1 MPIIEP
7 HHFSE
12 NSKIVWRCPSNIAI
26 VKYWGKNGVQ
36 IPCNSS
42 LSMTLSQSYTEV
54 SLGFS
59 EKKTKDLVELNY
71 FFEDKKNELFENR
84 IKKYLVDQLSY
95 FPFLK
100 EVAINIHSHNS
111 FPHSAGIASSA
122 SAFGA
127 IALALSDAT
136 HLFGKTKES
145 ENFLQQASL
154 LARLGSGSACR
165 SMFPNYALWG
175 NNKDISNS
183 SDEFA
188 IPVENIHANFRQMQ
202 DAILIVD
209 ENPKKV
215 SSSKGHSLMN
225 DHAYAQ
231 HRFMQANERTKRLTD
246 ILGRGDYKE
255 FMQIAESEALTLHAM
270 MMTSEDYFILM
281 KPETLTVIEKI
292 ISFRKDTKIPLCFTL
307 DAGPNVH
314 LLYPDLNSNAVED
327 FINNDLKNN
336 LKGIIWDKIGNGPK
350 KIN

>member
-1 MPIIEP
+1 
-7 HHFSE
+7 
-12 NSKIVWRCPSNIAI
+12 
-26 VKYWGKNGVQ
+26 
-36 IPCNSS
+36 
-42 LSMTLSQSYTEV
+42 MTLSQSFTEV
-54 SLGFS
+54 SLEFF
-59 EKKTKDLVELNY
+59 EKKTKELIELNY

-84 IKKYLVDQLSY
+84 IQKYLSDQIAY

-100 EVAINIHSHNS
+100 EVGISIHSHNS

-145 ENFLQQASL
+145 ANFLQRASL

-175 NNKDISNS
+175 NNIDIPNS

-188 IPVENIHANFRQMQ
+188 IPVENVHENFAQMC
-202 DAILIVD
+202 DTILIVD

-225 DHAYAQ
+225 HHSYANQ
-231 HRFMQANERTKRLTD
+231 RFMQANQRTSRLVH
-246 ILGRGDYKE
+246 ILRKGDYEE
-255 FMQIAESEALTLHAM
+255 FIHIAESEALTLHAM

-281 KPETLTVIEKI
+281 KPETLTVIDKV

-314 LLYPDLNSNAVED
+314 LLYPNLNSKAVED
-327 FINNDLKNN
+327 FINDELKNN
-336 LKGIIWDKIGNGPK
+336 LKEIIWDRIGNGPE